1 VSSYVSLI
9 SRPRVAIFTFFI
21 FIITIALILP
31 SQSANLREE
40 IGDNPTPDLS
50 TFYTV
55 EELYN
60 WAELYGESGRI
71 SYIRT
76 RFTFD
81 IIWPIIYTGFLV
93 SSIGSVTHGRY
104 SESTAKKLVL
114 IPVLGLLFDYLENI
128 STSIIMW
135 RYPIRTPIIDYAATL
150 FTPLKWM
157 FLGSSFLILLI
168 CMLNIF
174 YQFLKQNT
182 S

>member
-1 VSSYVSLI
+1 MSSYVYLI

-31 SQSANLREE
+31 SQSATLREE

-55 EELYN
+55 EELYS
-60 WAELYGESGRI
+60 WAELYGESGRM

-81 IIWPIIYTGFLV
+81 IIWPLIYTGFLV

-104 SESTAKKLVL
+104 SESTTKKLVL
-114 IPVLGLLFDYLENI
+114 IPILGLLFDYLENI
-128 STSIIMW
+128 STSVIMW
-135 RYPIRTPIIDYAATL
+135 RYPTRTPIIDLAATMI
-150 FTPLKWM
+150 TPLKWI
-157 FLGSSFLILLI
+157 FLGASFLILL
-168 CMLNIF
+168 
-174 YQFLKQNT
+174 T
-182 S
+182 SLIQAIYNRIIRD

>member
-1 VSSYVSLI
+1 MPSYVSLI
-9 SRPRVAIFTFFI
+9 SRPRVVIFTFFI
-21 FIITIALILP
+21 FIFTIALILP

-55 EELYN
+55 EELYS
-60 WAELYGESGRI
+60 WAELYGESGRM

-104 SESTAKKLVL
+104 GESTAKKLVL

-128 STSIIMW
+128 STSVIMW

-150 FTPLKWM
+150 FTPLKWI
-157 FLGSSFLILLI
+157 FLGASFLILLTSLI
-168 CMLNIF
+168 QILYNHIF
-174 YQFLKQNT
+174 RD
-182 S
+182 